1 VVVALARAA
10 TVSPQ
15 ELLGLD
21 YAAERIL
28 SNEMV
33 PVEKFA
39 ALCGPQKSRSADA
52 AMSESRD
59 AVTAYLGTANFV
71 VGRVGRDCLALVGRS
86 DTPQAFVSAWQR
98 RNFKYLMA
106 SNAYMEARLR
116 EAEAA
121 GGVEARTAVMGA
133 LTKAVRSGAETT
145 VKSWIDRP
153 ERSEACKRAIV
164 LIESGAYD
172 ISPNSPMYQE
182 LENLVLWAR
191 LKG

>member
-1 VVVALARAA
+1 
-10 TVSPQ
+10 
-15 ELLGLD
+15 
-21 YAAERIL
+21 
-28 SNEMV
+28 
-33 PVEKFA
+33 
-39 ALCGPQKSRSADA
+39 
-52 AMSESRD
+52 
-59 AVTAYLGTANFV
+59 
-71 VGRVGRDCLALVGRS
+71 
-86 DTPQAFVSAWQR
+86 
-98 RNFKYLMA
+98 MA